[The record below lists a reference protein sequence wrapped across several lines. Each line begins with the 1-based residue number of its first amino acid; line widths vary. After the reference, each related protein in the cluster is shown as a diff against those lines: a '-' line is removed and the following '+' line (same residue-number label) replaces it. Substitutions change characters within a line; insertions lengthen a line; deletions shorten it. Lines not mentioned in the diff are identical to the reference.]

1 MIRGAF
7 ETRSEGGR
15 GISGARRGLVRR
27 AVLHIVISRD
37 ARGVPSVS
45 LSGAGEGAPGHAAPG
60 FIKRGTPLLPGWLGF
75 ILPTMAVFSPDEL
88 DVVVTDCGDGT
99 WEWEICR
106 QGEPLAARMRD
117 GPFKSHDVAVK
128 AGEIALRE
136 FFELLE
142 FAQQDD
148 A

>member
-1 MIRGAF
+1 
-7 ETRSEGGR
+7 
-15 GISGARRGLVRR
+15 
-27 AVLHIVISRD
+27 
-37 ARGVPSVS
+37 
-45 LSGAGEGAPGHAAPG
+45 
-60 FIKRGTPLLPGWLGF
+60 
-75 ILPTMAVFSPDEL
+75 MAVFSPDEL
-88 DVVVTDCGDGT
+88 HVVVTDCGDGT
-99 WEWEICR
+99 WEWEICH

-128 AGEIALRE
+128 VGEIALRE